1 MKQREA
7 ITCEFLVLSMFV
19 PMGHLF
25 IGFVNKVKFAFG
37 IYTLA

>member
-1 MKQREA
+1 
-7 ITCEFLVLSMFV
+7 MFV